1 MTIIELAFE
10 LLARK
15 LVDHTG
21 ISDEDAR
28 DLVAAMGADWSS
40 LVRAARVIK
49 EN

>member
-1 MTIIELAFE
+1 MTIVELAFE

-40 LVRAARVIK
+40 LVRAARVI
-49 EN
+49 NDT